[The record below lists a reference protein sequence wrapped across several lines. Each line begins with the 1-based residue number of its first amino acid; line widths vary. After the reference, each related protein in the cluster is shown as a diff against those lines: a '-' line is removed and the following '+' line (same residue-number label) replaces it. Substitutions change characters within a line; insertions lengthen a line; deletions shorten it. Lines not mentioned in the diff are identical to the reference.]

1 MNKLKLRLDDLQV
14 DTFQTTLMQK
24 EKGTVYGEQEWT
36 YYYMECQDTWQGS
49 SCEVSCFGSCDAS
62 CNGTCEGTCEQSC
75 HGTCFETC
83 DFYCGPSEGGYNCAT
98 SPYPNQPCYR
108 C

>member
-1 MNKLKLRLDDLQV
+1 MNKLKLRLEDLHIDSF
-14 DTFQTTLMQK
+14 DTTAPQK
-24 EKGTVYGEQEWT
+24 AKGTVFGEQCT
-36 YYYMECQDTWQGS
+36 CYMECQDTWQGS

-62 CNGTCEGTCEQSC
+62 CYGTCEATCEQSC
-75 HGTCFETC
+75 RGTCFDTC
-83 DFYCGPSEGGYNCAT
+83 DFNCAPSEGGYSCAT